1 MEQHSES
8 IIFKYINE
16 QTIAGEVQKNREGQR
31 NREKKIIIS

>member
-16 QTIAGEVQKNREGQR
+16 QTTAGEVQKNREGQR
-31 NREKKIIIS
+31 NRKKKIIIS